1 MNCLFVFVC
10 VRRAKDSRGRKRKK
24 ERSQTDD
31 TRERERQRMKNKER
45 IVARDG
51 HRIRRIALKKR
62 ESDHLSSLAQFKMST
77 KKRERERERVR
88 CRDIK
93 LPSLSKSAPA

>member
-1 MNCLFVFVC
+1 MC
-10 VRRAKDSRGRKRKK
+10 ASRERFTRSKKKERKK
-24 ERSQTDD
+24 ERSQTDH
-31 TRERERQRMKNKER
+31 TRERERQRMNNKER

-51 HRIRRIALKKR
+51 RRIRRIALKKKGIR
-62 ESDHLSSLAQFKMST
+62 SSFFDGPIQNVNK
-77 KKRERERERVR
+77 KKRERKR

>member
-1 MNCLFVFVC
+1 MC
-10 VRRAKDSRGRKRKK
+10 VARKIHAVEKERKK
-24 ERSQTDD
+24 ERSQTDH

-62 ESDHLSSLAQFKMST
+62 ESHARSSFFDGPIQNVN
-77 KKRERERERVR
+77 KKKEREKEMQRYKAA
-88 CRDIK
+88 IA
-93 LPSLSKSAPA
+93 L

>member
-1 MNCLFVFVC
+1 VC
-10 VRRAKDSRGRKRKK
+10 VARKIHAVEKERKK
-24 ERSQTDD
+24 ERSQTDH

-62 ESDHLSSLAQFKMST
+62 ESHADHLFSMAQFKMST
-77 KKRERERERVR
+77 KKKRERKR